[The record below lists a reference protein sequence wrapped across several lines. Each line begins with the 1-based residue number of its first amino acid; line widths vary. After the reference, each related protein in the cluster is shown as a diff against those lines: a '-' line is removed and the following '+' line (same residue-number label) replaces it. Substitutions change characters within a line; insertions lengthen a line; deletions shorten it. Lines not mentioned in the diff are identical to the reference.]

1 MNQQYEFYTLYSTI
15 QKILKLNV
23 SINSSIEINL
33 KNPYQI
39 IHIINNQ
46 INKIYDNVIL
56 VFDIQGYN
64 FNIKTYDNASNDELD
79 NYKYFIQ
86 HYIENS

>member
-15 QKILKLNV
+15 QKIIKLNV

-33 KNPYQI
+33 KNPYKI
-39 IHIINNQ
+39 TYIINNQ

-79 NYKYFIQ
+79 NYNYYIQ
-86 HYIENS
+86 YYIENS

>member
-33 KNPYQI
+33 KNPFQI
-39 IHIINNQ
+39 IHIIDNQ
-46 INKIYDNVIL
+46 IHKVHYDVIL

-79 NYKYFIQ
+79 NYNYFIQ

>member
-1 MNQQYEFYTLYSTI
+1 MPTNVGPNKISKDNNNNGIIIETSYLTI
-15 QKILKLNV
+15 SGI
-23 SINSSIEINL
+23 
-33 KNPYQI
+33 
-39 IHIINNQ
+39 IINNQ

>member
-15 QKILKLNV
+15 QKIIKLNV
-23 SINSSIEINL
+23 SINSSIEINF
-33 KNPYQI
+33 KNPYKI
-39 IHIINNQ
+39 TYIINNQ

-79 NYKYFIQ
+79 NYNYFIQ
-86 HYIENS
+86 YYIDNS

>member
-39 IHIINNQ
+39 IHIIN
-46 INKIYDNVIL
+46 
-56 VFDIQGYN
+56 
-64 FNIKTYDNASNDELD
+64 
-79 NYKYFIQ
+79 YFSKMIFHQ
-86 HYIENS
+86 K